1 MKRISTACFGFT
13 MIFFFLLF
21 VNTVIAQ
28 YTSAYDANGKP
39 KSSAQISY
47 DQNKNKKTSEQQD
60 AENKRNA
67 KYWEDKENKKASTTN
82 DNTNSQNNSTRTN
95 TVSSKVNTA
104 HVYFSTEIPVGGNAK
119 ESKEFTISPDGGY
132 VYLVVNNSP
141 DNFNYDELQ
150 LKIKKTIGGVDQAFD
165 NKTYT
170 ISSNVF
176 STYIKYSFF
185 SSGNYIFDVYS
196 KYGNLVGSTSVTINV
211 TSSSSS
217 SSSSPSSSSDDCI
230 ASSYKQYYNSK
241 LGFSMCIPKDA
252 YGVDEEDNKITVKE
266 FYGKKLTISF
276 ISDPEGG
283 IDKFDASIIDMAR
296 DILKTTLPTYY
307 RKEFKMLSSKGE
319 ITIYRSVISATTSTG
334 SNLQE
339 SLFYVKMNG
348 NKIKGKDYMLVS
360 GPLCN
365 PSDDSS
371 YQIII
376 ELGMLSHLKIY

>member
-1 MKRISTACFGFT
+1 MKHNSNAAIKL
-13 MIFFFLLF
+13 IVIFFLLLT
-21 VNTVIAQ
+21 VKTNARDRGNTFNTDEITKV
-28 YTSAYDANGKP
+28 TS
-39 KSSAQISY
+39 
-47 DQNKNKKTSEQQD
+47 
-60 AENKRNA
+60 
-67 KYWEDKENKKASTTN
+67 
-82 DNTNSQNNSTRTN
+82 
-95 TVSSKVNTA
+95 A
-104 HVYFSTEIPVGGNAK
+104 HVYFSTEIPVGGYAK
-119 ESKEFTISPDGGY
+119 EGKEFNIAPDGGY
-132 VYLVVNNSP
+132 VYLVVNNYP

-150 LKIKKTIGGVDQAFD
+150 LKVKKTIGGSDQAFD

-185 SSGNYIFDVYS
+185 SSGDYIFDVYS
-196 KYGNLVGSTSVTINV
+196 KYGNLVGSTNVTINV

-217 SSSSPSSSSDDCI
+217 SSSSSPSSDDCI

-252 YGVDEEDNKITVKE
+252 YGVDEDDNKITVKE

-296 DILKTTLPTYY
+296 DILKTTLPSYY
-307 RKEFKMLSSKGE
+307 RKEFKMLSSKGD

>member
-1 MKRISTACFGFT
+1 MKHITNALT
-13 MIFFFLLF
+13 FFMVLLLLTS
-21 VNTVIAQ
+21 NTQARDRSNASNFDKITKV
-28 YTSAYDANGKP
+28 TS
-39 KSSAQISY
+39 
-47 DQNKNKKTSEQQD
+47 
-60 AENKRNA
+60 
-67 KYWEDKENKKASTTN
+67 
-82 DNTNSQNNSTRTN
+82 
-95 TVSSKVNTA
+95 A
-104 HVYFSTEIPVGGNAK
+104 HVYFSTEVPVGGYAK
-119 ESKEFTISPDGGY
+119 EGKEFNISSDGGY
-132 VYLVVNNSP
+132 VYLVVNNYP

-150 LKIKKTIGGVDQAFD
+150 LKVKKTIGGTDQAFD

-196 KYGNLVGSTSVTINV
+196 KYGNLVGSASVTINV
-211 TSSSSS
+211 TSSSSSSSSPSSSS

-266 FYGKKLTISF
+266 FYGKKLSISF

-296 DILKTTLPTYY
+296 DILKTTLPSYY
-307 RKEFKMLSSKGE
+307 RKEFKMLSSKGD

-365 PSDDSS
+365 PSDDAS